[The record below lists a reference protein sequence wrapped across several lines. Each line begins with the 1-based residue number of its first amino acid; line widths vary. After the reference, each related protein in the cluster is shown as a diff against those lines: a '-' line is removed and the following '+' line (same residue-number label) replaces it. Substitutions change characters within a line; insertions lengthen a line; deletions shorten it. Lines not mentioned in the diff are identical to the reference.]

1 MRKFDGRGNEIWTRQ
16 FGTRS
21 PQSATGI
28 TTTGDR
34 IYVVGDTTGSLFGRV
49 NLGVIDAFLLTLSSD
64 APFDS
69 PPPTGSTSEAGPTTS
84 SNTPFR
90 SPLPGT
96 ASNTPIPSPL
106 PATAPTEGPPPRGSC
121 GVASSD
127 ARDAPAAWV
136 LTMLFGPGLL
146 LARGS
151 WPIRRIRQ
159 GKIGPDSLL
168 GQR

>member
-1 MRKFDGRGNEIWTRQ
+1 MVRRDAFMRKFDGRGNEIWTRQ
-16 FGTRS
+16 IGTGS

-34 IYVVGDTTGSLFGRV
+34 IYVVGDTTGSLLGRV
-49 NLGVIDAFLLTLSSD
+49 NLGVIDAFLLSLSSD

-69 PPPTGSTSEAGPTTS
+69 PLPTGSTSEAGPTTS
-84 SNTPFR
+84 SDTPF
-90 SPLPGT
+90 
-96 ASNTPIPSPL
+96 PSPL

-121 GVASSD
+121 GVASPD
-127 ARDAPAAWV
+127 THDVPAAWV

-159 GKIGPDSLL
+159 GKIGRDSPL